1 MHHENEDDNEND
13 DNNNENDIPI
23 ISSKSKFTSS
33 QGFSRSRRSS
43 ISSIRRAHWKK
54 KIAKFVDSAPVLIF
68 MSIITIYAL
77 FSADIQ
83 AAWLRIEVDYTFNIC
98 QCIILGIFLIEFIL
112 NCLAKKDYL
121 FSFFFYLDLIA
132 TNKH

>member
-1 MHHENEDDNEND
+1 MHHENEDENEND

-54 KIAKFVDSAPVLIF
+54 KNSKIRRFSS
-68 MSIITIYAL
+68 SINIHVNNNN
-77 FSADIQ
+77 
-83 AAWLRIEVDYTFNIC
+83 LR
-98 QCIILGIFLIEFIL
+98 
-112 NCLAKKDYL
+112 
-121 FSFFFYLDLIA
+121 SFFS
-132 TNKH
+132 